1 MHTLLSYRSF
11 EEKIKE
17 FWEFFPEK
25 LEEGIRMT
33 VEQLIGEALK
43 AEVDIL
49 VDAERYER
57 CMRRKAQRNGYYER
71 RLISQYGLLK
81 IRVPRVREGKVTFR
95 TLSRYRRYS
104 GEIGEMIRGLF
115 FAGVSTRRMGEVLRH
130 ILGTKVSPQTVSR
143 ISQKLDREVR
153 LFHRRALGEDYQY
166 LFLDGIVQSERV
178 VGGSQRGPVLV
189 AYGITHDGRREVID
203 YMKGSSESEAAWG
216 SFLDDLYRRGL
227 GGDSLKMIVADGAPG
242 LWQALD
248 RIYPRVPKQLCWAH
262 KIRNVQDKLP
272 KAAWDTCLAGVK
284 KIYQQPTRKK
294 AIEKYFSWSSRWRK
308 KYPKAVKCLEKDIDR
323 LLVHYSMP
331 ARHRK
336 TTRTTNP
343 IERLF
348 VEVRRRT
355 KIIGA
360 FTNAKSIDRITYGVF
375 WIINRMWE
383 DTRLEPFTQNS

>member
-33 VEQLIGEALK
+33 AQRFISEALR
-43 AEVDIL
+43 AEIDIL

-57 CMRRKAQRNGYYER
+57 CMRRKALRNGYYER
-71 RLISQYGLLK
+71 RLISQYGLLQ
-81 IRVPRVREGKVTFR
+81 IRVPRIREGKVTFR

-115 FAGVSTRRMGEVLRH
+115 FAGVSTRRMGKVLEH
-130 ILGTKVSPQTVSR
+130 ILGTTVSAQTVSR
-143 ISQKLDREVR
+143 IAQKLDDEVR
-153 LFHRRALGEDYQY
+153 LFHHRALGEDYQY
-166 LFLDGIVQSERV
+166 LFLDGIVQREQV

-203 YMKGSSESEAAWG
+203 YMKTGSESEAAWG
-216 SFLDDLYRRGL
+216 SFLDDLYKRGL
-227 GGDSLKMIVADGAPG
+227 TGKRLRMIVADGASG
-242 LWQALD
+242 LWSALE
-248 RIYPRVPKQLCWAH
+248 RIYPRVPRQLCWAH
-262 KIRNVQDKLP
+262 KMRNVQDKLP
-272 KAAWDTCLAGVK
+272 KKAWDTCLREAK

-294 AIEKYFSWSSRWRK
+294 ATEKYFTWSKKWKR
-308 KYPKAVKCLEKDIDR
+308 KYPKAVKCLAKDIDR

-336 TTRTTNP
+336 TIRTTNP

-355 KIIGA
+355 KIMGA
-360 FTNAKSIDRITYGVF
+360 FTNARSIDRITYGVF
-375 WIINRMWE
+375 WIINRMWKG
-383 DTRLEPFTQNS
+383 TRLEHFTQNY